1 MTLRD
6 IGEWFSGFWAAL
18 VRDVQI
24 VFSENILDWPLWTFF
39 LVAALILALVV
50 PNLSTIREEEE
61 ANIDD
66 GVWGSIW
73 AALIGFCFMS
83 YLIFAAFTGRHGL
96 PSWLGFVG
104 LISWPIFGYG
114 FLLKLVKRL
123 SKKR

>member
-1 MTLRD
+1 VVLAKRVEAMTLRD

-66 GVWGSIW
+66 GVW
-73 AALIGFCFMS
+73 LLLYVGF
-83 YLIFAAFTGRHGL
+83 
-96 PSWLGFVG
+96 
-104 LISWPIFGYG
+104 
-114 FLLKLVKRL
+114 
-123 SKKR
+123 